1 MNPDE
6 QFDCRVFFGFWLLR
20 IFFSPLKN
28 ISGWKFSLTAPPRW
42 YHKQTS
48 VPNVG
53 NTVGKGSN
61 ALKWAPEDWG
71 LAPKAI
77 WLLHIIFYSPLKNM
91 SGQKFSHAAPLR
103 WYHKQTSI
111 PDVGLTVGKGFI
123 ASEWALEDGRRPESQ
138 FDCRVFC
145 WILPLKIWWTE
156 I

>member
-53 NTVGKGSN
+53 HTVGKGSN
-61 ALKWAPEDWG
+61 ALEWAPEDWG

-77 WLLHIIFYSPLKNM
+77 WLLHIIFILPLKIWVDENLVM
-91 SGQKFSHAAPLR
+91 PRPPDDIINKRAYPTLDLLWGRGLSR
-103 WYHKQTSI
+103 WNGHRMT
-111 PDVGLTVGKGFI
+111 GGG
-123 ASEWALEDGRRPESQ
+123 AESQ
-138 FDCRVFC
+138 FDCRVFF
-145 WILPLKIWWTE
+145 WILPLKMWWME